1 MAQPDAPAPDAH
13 RSSAR
18 QRPWHVVANVGS
30 GVAARERLRLLQRAL
45 SELLPAST
53 LRAVGGHEL
62 ADALAEA
69 ATAARADGGCLG
81 ICGGDGSLNAAAAVA
96 LRHDLPL
103 LVLPG
108 GTYNY
113 YTRSLGLPDALDAA
127 VRQLAGGSEQRAD
140 VGFVNDR
147 PFLVNLSLGLHSHL
161 LQQRER
167 DMSRLGRGR
176 IVAVWSALKSLAGSQ
191 RSRRLRIEGDGLL
204 LQGPMVA
211 VLCSRNPVQ
220 LADLSLSAPPA
231 GQLCL
236 VHALGQGRW
245 KTLAAAAALLL
256 GQARRTPEIGIE
268 LGEHFR
274 ISAAR
279 RPRSRLHL
287 GVDGELLRLPGPLEV
302 RVERDRLRLWL
313 PAATT
318 STG

>member
-1 MAQPDAPAPDAH
+1 MAQRDAPATDAQPPSG
-13 RSSAR
+13 RLR
-18 QRPWHVVANVGS
+18 LWHVVANVGS
-30 GVAARERLRLLQRAL
+30 GVAASERLRLLQQSL
-45 SELLPAST
+45 SKQLPAST
-53 LRAVGGHEL
+53 LRAVGGQEL
-62 ADALAEA
+62 MDALVEA

-103 LVLPG
+103 VVMPG

-127 VRQLAGGSEQRAD
+127 VRQLAEGREQRVD

-176 IVAVWSALKSLAGSQ
+176 IVAVWSALKSLAGAQ
-191 RSRRLRIEGDGLL
+191 RSRRLRIEGDGLM
-204 LQGPMVA
+204 LQGPIVA
-211 VLCSRNPVQ
+211 LLCSRNPVQ
-220 LADLSLSAPPA
+220 LADLSVAVPPA

-236 VHALGQGRW
+236 IHALGQGRW

-256 GQARRTPEIGIE
+256 GHARRAPDIGIE
-268 LGEHFR
+268 LGERFR
-274 ISAAR
+274 IAALR
-279 RPRSRLHL
+279 RPRSRLH
-287 GVDGELLRLPGPLEV
+287 VAIDGELLRLAGPLDV
-302 RVERDRLRLWL
+302 RIERQRLRLL
-313 PAATT
+313 SPSA
-318 STG
+318 S